1 MNIKQSVLL
10 VVALGVAAVGH
21 GETKVTGGRF
31 WHGPDKT
38 RMVFDISAVTT
49 FQAFVLMSP
58 DRFVI
63 DIDNTI
69 LDGGLP
75 EPKGD
80 TSPVTGVRTGQPKSG
95 VLRVVLDLKRPVKYQ
110 VFVLEPNSPYPYR
123 LVVDLFEAD
132 QSVVKPMPELTT
144 REDDYLVIIDP
155 GHGGEDPGAIGK
167 KGTLEKTV
175 ALGIARRLKRII
187 NHDGRMRAQLTRN
200 GDYYVTLRGRVRLAM
215 SLKADA
221 FISIHADAA
230 RRRSARGSS
239 IYVLSQRGASSEMG
253 KWLAK
258 RENAAD
264 LAGGVDIGEQDP
276 GLQKAL
282 LDMGIDWKIKES
294 KILAARILA
303 ELKKAGQVHSKKVEE
318 AGFAVLKSVDIPAV
332 LVETGF
338 ITNANEEKALTTALH
353 QERIAGVIFRGLDL
367 YCDQDPRCPPV
378 NQKRSL
384 YEVRQGDSL
393 SLIAVRVGSTVEKI
407 RALNNLPSDVL
418 RIGQKLRIPSS

>member
-1 MNIKQSVLL
+1 
-10 VVALGVAAVGH
+10 
-21 GETKVTGGRF
+21 
-31 WHGPDKT
+31 
-38 RMVFDISAVTT
+38 
-49 FQAFVLMSP
+49 
-58 DRFVI
+58 
-63 DIDNTI
+63 
-69 LDGGLP
+69 
-75 EPKGD
+75 
-80 TSPVTGVRTGQPKSG
+80 
-95 VLRVVLDLKRPVKYQ
+95 
-110 VFVLEPNSPYPYR
+110 
-123 LVVDLFEAD
+123 
-132 QSVVKPMPELTT
+132 
-144 REDDYLVIIDP
+144 
-155 GHGGEDPGAIGK
+155 
-167 KGTLEKTV
+167 
-175 ALGIARRLKRII
+175 
-187 NHDGRMRAQLTRN
+187 
-200 GDYYVTLRGRVRLAM
+200 M

-294 KILAARILA
+294 KILAARILG